1 MSDSLGPNYARARL
15 WDRLGGRETNMA
27 ESKVK
32 CSGVEKAKTAK
43 GKVTMKE
50 KKTWKCEAKGRG
62 CACGYFTAFIAVVPL

>member
-32 CSGVEKAKTAK
+32 CSGVEKAQNSQREDDDERKK
-43 GKVTMKE
+43 KHENVKLKE
-50 KKTWKCEAKGRG
+50 ED
-62 CACGYFTAFIAVVPL
+62 VPVAILPLS